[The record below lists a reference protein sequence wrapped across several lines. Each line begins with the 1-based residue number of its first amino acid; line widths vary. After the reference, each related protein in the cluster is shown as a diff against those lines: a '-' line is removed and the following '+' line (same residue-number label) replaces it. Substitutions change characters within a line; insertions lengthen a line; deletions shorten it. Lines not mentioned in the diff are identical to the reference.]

1 MSSTYCRF
9 VRRGSRVPCAFRTCP
24 LRRRLGR
31 PGVGSGGSPCSGCR
45 RRRSLSSAGR
55 GFLSCRG

>member
-9 VRRGSRVPCAFRTCP
+9 VRGGSRVPCAFRTCP

-31 PGVGSGGSPCSGCR
+31 PGVGSRGSP
-45 RRRSLSSAGR
+45 
-55 GFLSCRG
+55 